1 MLERFPRRT
10 AGLVLAQGML
20 VLCVVA
26 HATTSGA
33 QPITISSLVERAAAD
48 QVTVRAV
55 RLDTPLEL
63 DGKLDDGV
71 YARVAALTDFLQQEP
86 NEGTPATEKTEAWI
100 FFDEVNLYVAAR
112 CWDSHPEREVANE
125 LRRDNG
131 NILGNE
137 NLTFVIDTFHDRRN
151 GYLFQTNPLGALR
164 DMTVTDD
171 LQNSAWNGIWYVK
184 TGRFAQGW
192 TMEVAIPFKTLRYR
206 GSGAQTWGINLRRLV
221 KWKNEF
227 SYLSLVPAALGTQ
240 GVSRMASAATMVGLE
255 TPAQSK
261 NLELKPYAMS
271 SATTARSGAGLA
283 DDLQANAGFDFK
295 YGITRGLIV
304 DATVRTDFAQVEE
317 DLQQINLTRFSV
329 FFPEKRDFFIEGQ
342 GIFDFGGVQAG
353 NSPGDVP
360 LLFFSRQ
367 VGLSQGQAVPVLGG
381 ARLTG
386 RTGPYSL
393 GMLDIQTD
401 DAPAA
406 GAVATNFSALR
417 LKRNLFRRS
426 NVGMIATRRGPGS
439 DRPGGAD
446 ASYSV
451 GADATLL
458 FLKSLNLTG
467 YYARTSAPDPTGQT
481 SIGSSY
487 RGRVDYTDDRYGAAV
502 EHMLIDRDFR
512 PEVGFVRRTDVR
524 RTFGQLRFSPRPRR
538 SAVVRKLT
546 WQASLD
552 YVTDAAATTVQSREA
567 AGLFRV
573 DFQSSDQATAEYT
586 REFERLPDRFAIAP
600 GVVVPG
606 GGYTATT
613 SRVSYSLGQQRRVS
627 GRLSAATGT
636 LYDGTKSE
644 LTYSGRWGVIPRF
657 SIEPGVAFNWVQLP
671 YGDFTARLLSARLTV
686 TPNARMLISSLVQLN
701 LDQETTSSSLR
712 LRWEYTGGSELFV
725 VYSDGRDTSSRG
737 FPALV
742 NRTVAVKATRL
753 FRF

>member
-1 MLERFPRRT
+1 MRERFPRRA
-10 AGLVLAQGML
+10 AGPALMRGVLA
-20 VLCVVA
+20 LCVA
-26 HATTSGA
+26 ASATTSSA
-33 QPITISSLVERAAAD
+33 QPITVSSLVERAAAD

-55 RLDTPLEL
+55 RLETPLEL
-63 DGKLDDGV
+63 DGKLDDGI
-71 YARVAALTDFLQQEP
+71 YSRVAALSDFLQQEP
-86 NEGTPATEKTEAWI
+86 KEGTPATEKTEAWI
-100 FFDEVNLYVAAR
+100 FFDDVNLYVAAR

-137 NLTFVIDTFHDRRN
+137 NITFVIDTFHDRRN

-227 SYLSLVPAALGTQ
+227 SYLSLVPAALGTS
-240 GVSRMASAATMVGLE
+240 GVSRMASAATLIGLE

-261 NLELKPYAMS
+261 NVELKPYVVS
-271 SATTARSGAGLA
+271 SATTARTAAGLD

-367 VGLSQGQAVPVLGG
+367 IGLSQGQAVPVLGG
-381 ARLTG
+381 VRLTG
-386 RTGPYSL
+386 RTGPYSI
-393 GMLDIQTD
+393 GALDIQTD
-401 DAPAA
+401 DAPPA

-417 LKRNLFRRS
+417 LKRNLFQRS
-426 NVGMIATRRGPGS
+426 NVGMIATRRGPGPA
-439 DRPGGAD
+439 RPDGGD
-446 ASYSV
+446 ASYSI
-451 GADATLL
+451 GADATML
-458 FLKSLNLTG
+458 FFKSINLTG
-467 YYARTSAPDPTGQT
+467 YYARTSAPDRSGRTVA
-481 SIGSSY
+481 GSSY
-487 RGRVDYTDDRYGAAV
+487 RGRFDYTDDRYGAAA
-502 EHMLIDRDFR
+502 EHMLIDGDFR

-524 RTFGQLRFSPRPRR
+524 RTFGQLRFSPRTRR

-567 AGLFRV
+567 SGLFRV
-573 DFQSSDQATAEYT
+573 DFQSSDQVSAEYT
-586 REFERLPDRFAIAP
+586 REFERLPDRFVIAP
-600 GVVVPG
+600 GVVVPA

-644 LTYSGRWGVIPRF
+644 LTYSGRWGVMPRF
-657 SIEPGVAFNWVQLP
+657 SIEPGVTLNWVRLP
-671 YGDFTARLLSARLTV
+671 YGDFAARLLSARFTV
-686 TPNARMLISSLVQLN
+686 TPSARMLISSLVQLN

-725 VYSDGRDTSSRG
+725 VYSDGRDTNGRG
-737 FPALV
+737 FPGLV
-742 NRTVAVKATRL
+742 NRTVAIKATRL